1 MKKIKILRAIILV
14 LLTLQLLSFVM
25 GFVQYNEFE
34 QLHETLIF
42 GKFNF
47 VIHSI
52 LSLCTIAGLFF
63 LVFALNAVIK
73 KDFFVTIA
81 TKRFKIAGL
90 FLFMVGLGQIVFNSA
105 VLIKETNL
113 KNEYFFTGIEKA
125 FILIVIAFGLFVVA
139 ELIQNGSVLKQENEL
154 TI

>member
-14 LLTLQLLSFVM
+14 LLTLQLLSFIM
-25 GFVQYNEFE
+25 GFVRYYKLEE
-34 QLHETLIF
+34 LYETLIF

-47 VIHSI
+47 VIHSV
-52 LSLCTIAGLFF
+52 LSLCTIVGLFF
-63 LVFALNAVIK
+63 LIIALNAVIK
-73 KDFFVTIA
+73 KDFFATMA

-90 FLFMVGLGQIVFNSA
+90 FLFIVGLGQIAFNST
-105 VLIKETNL
+105 VLIKKTDL
-113 KNEYFFTGIEKA
+113 KHEIFFMGIEKA
-125 FILIVIAFGLFVVA
+125 FVLIIIAFGLFVVA